1 MCRNIRPLY
10 NYDPPST
17 AADMEAA
24 ALQYVRKVS
33 GYRQPSAINEA
44 AFNQAVA
51 DVARATATPI
61 EKLWGR
67 PLARSLSNRLPFNFR
82 MTNSLPLLRPIRYA
96 IHPSPGPQ
104 AVYSLDAMR

>member
-33 GYRQPSAINEA
+33 GYRAPSAANEA
-44 AFNQAVA
+44 AFNRAVA
-51 DVARATATPI
+51 EVARATETLLGALQTTAPPRNRAAEI
-61 EKLWGR
+61 AK
-67 PLARSLSNRLPFNFR
+67 ARARNARRF
-82 MTNSLPLLRPIRYA
+82 A
-96 IHPSPGPQ
+96 G
-104 AVYSLDAMR
+104 A